1 MDIFKIKDSN
11 KIFKLSVDKYEQE
24 TNRKE
29 PYFQIA
35 TPPPNYYAL
44 CPECENPIEI
54 INLYIEQHK
63 KRKEDN
69 LPLYA
74 RHVNRNIK
82 NIANYS
88 QSNFD
93 NCSLK
98 NPSTITGGE
107 KRAGNSPSTIEI
119 INLLKNHTQLIYN
132 FMSDII
138 GLKIREQL
146 FNKIIENFKQSNGEL
161 YKGVTKFNLPYTIL
175 YMSDNNNISYEPLNI
190 KSEFSKIIRNA
201 IIEKSELFE
210 ISKYDVIVPKTNF
223 EKGNY
228 KALEIYFS
236 DHKLKYNNSVESMLI
251 IIKENNNNKLKEILK
266 ETIEFRKKD
275 LFINSVNKEQR
286 LKEISKS
293 YYP

>member
-11 KIFKLSVDKYEQE
+11 KIFKLSVAKYEQE

-29 PYFQIA
+29 PYFQIT

-54 INLYIEQHK
+54 VNLYIEQHK

-88 QSNFD
+88 QLDFD

-98 NPSTITGGE
+98 NPSTITGGG
-107 KRAGNSPSTIEI
+107 KRTGNSPSTIEI
-119 INLLKNHTQLIYN
+119 INLLKNHTELIYR
-132 FMSDII
+132 FMSEII
-138 GLKIREQL
+138 GLKISEKL
-146 FNKIIENFKQSNGEL
+146 FNKIIEKFKQSNGEL

-175 YMSDNNNISYEPLNI
+175 YMSDNNNISYESLNL
-190 KSEFSKIIRNA
+190 KSEFSKTIRTA

-210 ISKYDVIVPKTNF
+210 ISKYDKIVPKTSF
-223 EKGNY
+223 EKGKY

-236 DHKLKYNNSVESMLI
+236 DHKLKYNNSIESMLI
-251 IIKENNNNKLKEILK
+251 IIKENNNNKLNEILRT
-266 ETIEFRKKD
+266 TIEFSKKD
-275 LFINSVNKEQR
+275 LFINSVNKEKR
-286 LKEISKS
+286 LKEIIKS